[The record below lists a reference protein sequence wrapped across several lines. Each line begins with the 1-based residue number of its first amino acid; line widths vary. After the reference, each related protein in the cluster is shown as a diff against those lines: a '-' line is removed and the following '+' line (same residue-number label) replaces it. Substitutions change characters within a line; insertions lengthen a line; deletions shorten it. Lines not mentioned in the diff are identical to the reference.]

1 MYSWADQKTRGEV
14 AACARAA
21 TASARKRC
29 TSSVARARGVVV
41 SGKISKTAHQQHVVL
56 DDDFEKAPECKHKQ
70 WVKEMKLLYEKD
82 DGTVHRPVDVAW
94 CDDCADGE
102 GGVESAMIGWTYECE
117 SWSSH
122 MPSRC
127 GKLDYSR
134 CYPYPITDVE
144 QMVEDYAVAKEAGQ
158 LPWG

>member
-1 MYSWADQKTRGEV
+1 M